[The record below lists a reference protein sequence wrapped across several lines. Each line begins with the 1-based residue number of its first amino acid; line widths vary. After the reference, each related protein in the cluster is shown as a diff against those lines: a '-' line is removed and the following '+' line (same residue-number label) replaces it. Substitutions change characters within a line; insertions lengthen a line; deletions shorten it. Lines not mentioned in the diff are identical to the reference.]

1 MELRHLRYFVA
12 IAEER
17 GFTRAAERLWVTQ
30 SGLSQ
35 QILTLE
41 RELGVKLFERL
52 SRGVELTDAGTI
64 FLERARD
71 ALRAAEAA
79 NSVGRDIRAGLFG
92 SIKLGVASGAR
103 WRWTSAVLQQLAR
116 ECDGLELSVLEGY
129 GGAVWNELRAG
140 RLDAVIAPAGYASA
154 DLQRVSLGAEPWMVV
169 ISRSHDLA
177 ARSGPLSAADLE
189 GQLIALT
196 THRDGAEYD
205 RAVAGVLDRLDV
217 RAQFIRAV
225 PTPGL
230 PGAVTNETALVL
242 TTGPEV
248 SHADAVVRSLP
259 SAPPLEFVLLW
270 RGQAISP
277 AVTQLIRI
285 AADYGI
291 PDAPSP
297 ILTIA
302 A

>member
-35 QILTLE
+35 QILALE

-64 FLERARD
+64 FLERAQV

-79 NSVGRDIRAGLFG
+79 NAVGRDIGAGVVG
-92 SIKLGVASGAR
+92 SIKLGVASGTR
-103 WRWTSAVLQQLAR
+103 WRWTSAVLQQLAN
-116 ECDGLELSVLEGY
+116 ECDRLELSVLEGY
-129 GGAVWNELRAG
+129 GGAVWNELRNG

-154 DLQRVSLGAEPWMVV
+154 DLQRLSLGVEPWMVV
-169 ISRSHDLA
+169 MSRSHHLA

-205 RAVAGVLDRLDV
+205 RAVAGVLGRLGV
-217 RAQFIRAV
+217 SARFTRAV
-225 PTPGL
+225 PAPGL
-230 PGAVTNETALVL
+230 PAAVTNETALVL

-248 SHADAVVRSLP
+248 SHADAIVRSLP
-259 SAPPLEFVLLW
+259 CDRPLEFALLW
-270 RGQAISP
+270 RKQTISP
-277 AVTQLIRI
+277 AVTELIRI
-285 AADYGI
+285 AGDYEI
-291 PDAPSP
+291 PEAPSP

>member
-17 GFTRAAERLWVTQ
+17 GFTRAGGRLWVTQ

-71 ALRAAEAA
+71 ALLAAEAA
-79 NSVGRDIRAGLFG
+79 NAVGRDIRAGLFG

-103 WRWTSAVLQQLAR
+103 WRWTPAVLQQLAR
-116 ECDGLELSVLEGY
+116 RVDGLELSVLEGY
-129 GGAVWNELRAG
+129 GGAVSDELRTG

-154 DLQRVSLGAEPWMVV
+154 DLQRLSLGAEPWMVV

-205 RAVAGVLDRLDV
+205 RAVASILDWLDV
-217 RAQFIRAV
+217 RARFIRAV

-230 PGAVTNETALVL
+230 PRQPPSPTKRRWFSRPALRSHTPTPSSGRSPLLRLWSSYSFGA
-242 TTGPEV
+242 GR
-248 SHADAVVRSLP
+248 RSLP
-259 SAPPLEFVLLW
+259 RSPSSSA
-270 RGQAISP
+270 S
-277 AVTQLIRI
+277 QLTTESRTRRRR
-285 AADYGI
+285 
-291 PDAPSP
+291 S
-297 ILTIA
+297 
-302 A
+302 